1 MERCIHKHVSNYL
14 TEHSIITPFQSGFQA
29 GDSTVNQLLY
39 ICNQISTALD
49 NNKEMRIV
57 FLDISKAFDRV
68 WHKGLLFKLQSIG
81 ISGNLL
87 DWFTNYLTDKYQRV
101 CIKNDNSSWKK
112 VNAGVTKG
120 SILRPLLFIIFIL
133 KDIKSSIRLF
143 ADDTCLF
150 EIVEEPVAS
159 ADTLN
164 NELRKIL
171 IWAKNWLVLFNALKT
186 EVFVVS

>member
-14 TEHSIITPFQSGFQA
+14 IEHSIITPIQSGFQA

-87 DWFTNYLTDKYQRV
+87 DWFTNYLTDRYQRV
-101 CIKNDNSSWKK
+101 CIKNDSSSWK
-112 VNAGVTKG
+112 
-120 SILRPLLFIIFIL
+120 R
-133 KDIKSSIRLF
+133 
-143 ADDTCLF
+143 
-150 EIVEEPVAS
+150 
-159 ADTLN
+159 
-164 NELRKIL
+164 
-171 IWAKNWLVLFNALKT
+171 
-186 EVFVVS
+186 